1 MNLFMVYNLIDG
13 VLSVE
18 LEYCKSLLGSNLAF
32 GNIMFLDLFVHIAGR
47 EKGLGMALF
56 LENEQGQ
63 NFQVSKGF

>member
-32 GNIMFLDLFVHIAGR
+32 ANIMFLDLFVHIAGR
-47 EKGLGMALF
+47 EKRIRDGP
-56 LENEQGQ
+56 
-63 NFQVSKGF
+63 VS